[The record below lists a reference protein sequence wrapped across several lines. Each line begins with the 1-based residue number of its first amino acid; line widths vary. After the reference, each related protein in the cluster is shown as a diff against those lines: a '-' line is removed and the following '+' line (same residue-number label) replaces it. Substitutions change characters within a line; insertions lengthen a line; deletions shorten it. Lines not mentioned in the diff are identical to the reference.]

1 MFTRGYYFIFL
12 ILQSRFQ
19 MTHIIRSRI
28 WMKRKNCLLIT
39 ILTNCLYQVKKNG
52 ILVLS
57 FFRIVVYIAM

>member
-12 ILQSRFQ
+12 ILQSCFQ
-19 MTHIIRSRI
+19 MTHIIRSMI